1 MQTKM
6 NYLIILLTTIF
17 MVGCTNVE
25 DVSTTEEKT
34 DSQEVTGTDTNDNSA
49 KEETTTTVDEEPVEE
64 EPVAEE
70 TSTETNDDLFP
81 GYELI
86 EVDGGD
92 LSGYREPNVVV
103 DIGFGDREYWAFTN
117 EYGQLIRV
125 IADEIIVQDDST
137 EPVLSSG
144 RYYSDE
150 AKVPGVESDVLDEG
164 HIIAD
169 SLGGVSN
176 AYNITP
182 QESTLN
188 RHGDQ
193 AYMEDAIRKAGG
205 VTNFEAIITYPDTE
219 TQIPSSYQY
228 TYTLMG
234 EEVVD
239 TFDNVNPD
247 EVNESLGLTDS
258 EPSDSTSTSSDTSG
272 DISSVDTNGNGQV
285 TIKEAEDAGYS
296 MPIMS
301 DHWLYPYMRDND
313 NDGMVGE

>member
-1 MQTKM
+1 MK
-6 NYLIILLTTIF
+6 NYLTLLFAVIF
-17 MVGCTNVE
+17 MVGCTNTE
-25 DVSTTEEKT
+25 DVSVIEEKT
-34 DSQEVTGTDTNDNSA
+34 DSQLTTVHTTENSNQA
-49 KEETTTTVDEEPVEE
+49 ETEKEETTTIVDEPVEKE
-64 EPVAEE
+64 APAQQNNE
-70 TSTETNDDLFP
+70 LFP
-81 GYELI
+81 GYQLI

-92 LSGYREPNVVV
+92 LSGYRQSNIVV
-103 DIGFGDREYWAFTN
+103 DIGFGDRKYWAFTN
-117 EYGQLIRV
+117 EHGQLVRV
-125 IADEIIVQDDST
+125 ISDEIILQDDST

-150 AKVPGVESDVLDEG
+150 AKVPGVERDNMDEG

-169 SLGGVSN
+169 SMGGVSN

-205 VTNFEAIITYPDTE
+205 ATDFEALITYPNTE
-219 TQIPSSYQY
+219 TQIPSHYQY
-228 TYTLMG
+228 TYTLKG
-234 EEVVD
+234 NKIVD
-239 TFDNVNPD
+239 KFDNVNPD
-247 EVNESLGLTDS
+247 KVNESLGLTGS
-258 EPSDSTSTSSDTSG
+258 KPSNSISSNKKG

-285 TIKEAEDAGYS
+285 TIQEAKDAGYS

-313 NDGMVGE
+313 NDGMDGE

>member
-1 MQTKM
+1 MKKKL
-6 NYLIILLTTIF
+6 NYLILLLTAIF
-17 MVGCTNVE
+17 IVGCSNLE
-25 DVSTTEEKT
+25 DASIKET
-34 DSQEVTGTDTNDNSA
+34 DLQEVATDNANKNSE
-49 KEETTTTVDEEPVEE
+49 KEETVTTAADDTVEK
-64 EPVAEE
+64 E
-70 TSTETNDDLFP
+70 TPTQPINDLFS
-81 GYELI
+81 GYKLI

-92 LSGYREPNVVV
+92 LSGIRESNVVV
-103 DIGFGDREYWAFTN
+103 DIGYGTREYWAFTN
-117 EYGQLIRV
+117 KYGQLVRV
-125 IADEIIVQDDST
+125 IADEIILQDDNN

-144 RYYSDE
+144 RYYPDE

-182 QESTLN
+182 QNSTLN

-205 VTNFEAIITYPDTE
+205 ATNFEAIITYPDTK

-228 TYTLMG
+228 TYTLLG
-234 EEVVD
+234 KEIVD

-247 EVNESLGLTDS
+247 EVNASLGLTGS
-258 EPSDSTSTSSDTSG
+258 ESRDSTSSNTNDG

-285 TIKEAEDAGYS
+285 TIKEAKEAGYS
-296 MPIMS
+296 MPITR
-301 DHWLYPYMRDND
+301 DHWLYPYMHDAD
-313 NDGMVGE
+313 NDGLVGE